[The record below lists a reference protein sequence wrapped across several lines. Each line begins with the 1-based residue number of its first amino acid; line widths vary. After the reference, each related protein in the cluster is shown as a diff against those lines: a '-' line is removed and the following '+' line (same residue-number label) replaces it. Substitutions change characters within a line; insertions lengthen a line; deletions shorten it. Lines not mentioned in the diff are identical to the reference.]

1 MSRQTN
7 ERLFC
12 WQFDR
17 IARLL
22 LSIIG
27 RLHQRRL
34 AQWNIEFVKVDSKVF
49 HIRNKL
55 SKHCPIFLRYCQSG
69 KNSSSLVPLFVGSIP
84 SSLNPVTIFGRLTLC
99 SRT

>member
-55 SKHCPIFLRYCQSG
+55 SKHCPNFFEILPKWQKFVKSG
-69 KNSSSLVPLFVGSIP
+69 TTVC
-84 SSLNPVTIFGRLTLC
+84 R
-99 SRT
+99 